1 MAGPA
6 HVRRAP
12 GRDGEPLTRIA
23 LIGAAEA
30 AGRRLAV
37 NLLERDPSI
46 SLLVVDPERAQA
58 EALAAALDTPRCTWA
73 AMGAGVG
80 SLAALIAGADA
91 ALGFLGSDIE
101 METTAAAAAIEA
113 KVPYI
118 SACELAPAV
127 EAILEFDE
135 QAHESGSLVVAGFG
149 WSPGVT
155 NLLARSGAEE
165 LDEVRSIRV
174 AWTSSAIG
182 EGTDAAILRAVRSFS
197 GSVAVFEEGGWHRR
211 PGGGDGETVFFPE
224 PLGWRRVHL
233 CSGAEVLTLPRSLP
247 GVDSVVVKAGVS
259 EVVADRLARGLS
271 NLFPLGPSRRR
282 ERLAAVVRPL
292 LPAAGRLRGS
302 GARTWAAARVDVRGV
317 AAGAERVM
325 TFGVLDQPGNLAVA
339 PVEAAALMLAGGEI
353 KGIGVLAPE
362 QAVDPAAFFRKLA
375 GLGVRVARLDR

>member
-1 MAGPA
+1 
-6 HVRRAP
+6 
-12 GRDGEPLTRIA
+12 LTRIA
-23 LIGAAEA
+23 LVGAAEA
-30 AGRRLAV
+30 AGRRLAA

-46 SLLVVDPERAQA
+46 SFVVVDPERARA
-58 EALAAALDTPRCTWA
+58 DALAAALSSPRCTA
-73 AMGAGVG
+73 AGMGAGVG
-80 SLAALIAGADA
+80 SLAAVLAGADA
-91 ALGFLGSDIE
+91 ALGFLGSDVE
-101 METTAAAAAIEA
+101 MEMLAAAAAIEA

-118 SACELAPAV
+118 SGCELAPAV
-127 EAILEFDE
+127 EALLRLDE
-135 QAHESGSLVVAGFG
+135 QAHESGSLVVPGFG

-155 NLLARSGAEE
+155 NLLARWGAEE

-182 EGTDAAILRAVRSFS
+182 EGTGATILRAVRSFS
-197 GSVAVFEEGGWHRR
+197 GSVAVFEEGGWHRK
-211 PGGGDGETVFFPE
+211 PGGGDSETVFFPE

-247 GVDSVVVKAGVS
+247 GVESVVVKAGVS

-271 NLFPLGPSRRR
+271 NLFPLAPPRRR
-282 ERLAAVVRPL
+282 ERLAALARPL

-302 GARTWAAARVDVRGV
+302 GGRTWAAARVDVHGV
-317 AAGAERVM
+317 AEGQDRVM

-362 QAVDPAAFFRKLA
+362 QAVDPAAFFPKLA
-375 GLGVRVARLDR
+375 ELGVRVARLDR